1 MEAYI
6 RAVTTDMERRL
17 LELFDGQ
24 RLTPAQR
31 RIARCLVDNA
41 GQAGYLSSGDLA
53 TLAGVSQPS
62 VTRFATAL
70 GFDGYHSLRDEIRVT
85 FDGYAHRPPRDDEPA
100 EAETNQFQQA
110 LSAEIANLQRLA
122 DALADPKPLAEAG
135 RLLLGSRPLPVFG
148 MRAARALATAFT
160 YFAAKVHPDVR
171 LLHEHGSLLADR
183 LDQARAAGAV
193 AMLAFVL
200 PRYPREA
207 VDALREARAAGLTVV
222 TVTDSPVSPAA
233 AESDLVLAAPVG
245 SRLVFDS
252 HSAPTAMVTMLLQA
266 MCDAAPTET
275 QARLESFERSAATRQ
290 VFLP

>member
-1 MEAYI
+1 M
-6 RAVTTDMERRL
+6 TTSPAQRV

-31 RIARCLVDNA
+31 RIARCLVDHANR
-41 GQAGYLSSGDLA
+41 AGYLSSGDVA
-53 TLAGVSQPS
+53 ALAGVSQPS

-70 GFDGYHSLRDEIRVT
+70 GFDGYPALRDRLRVV
-85 FDGYAHRPPRDDEPA
+85 FDGYQHNPSTVDEDP
-100 EAETNQFQQA
+100 ETGSGNQFQQA
-110 LSAEIANLQRLA
+110 LATEIANLQRLS
-122 DALADPKPLAEAG
+122 DTLRDPAPLAEAG
-135 RLLLGSRPLPVFG
+135 RLLVESRPLPVFG
-148 MRAARALATAFT
+148 IRAAAALASSFS

-171 LLHEHGSLLADR
+171 LVQEQGSLLADR

-207 VDALREARAAGLTVV
+207 VDALREARAAGLRVV

-233 AESDLVLAAPVG
+233 AESDLVLPAAVG
-245 SRLVFDS
+245 SRLVFDL
-252 HSAPTAMVTMLLQA
+252 HTAPSAMVTVLLQA

-275 QARLESFERSAATRQ
+275 QARLEAFERSAATRQ